1 MLLLAGI
8 SAAQMSKTEIY
19 SRNIQYSRSLIMCSG
34 ASRER
39 LYPPSLSDTVNWG
52 DLCNP
57 HNLSSYNLPAWFL
70 AAPKSK

>member
-19 SRNIQYSRSLIMCSG
+19 LRNIQYSRSLIMCRG

-39 LYPPSLSDTVNWG
+39 HCPPSLSDTVNWG

-57 HNLSSYNLPAWFL
+57 HNLTSYNLPAWFL

>member
-1 MLLLAGI
+1 MLLFAGI

-19 SRNIQYSRSLIMCSG
+19 FKKHTISSFAYYVHG

-39 LYPPSLSDTVNWG
+39 HCPPSLSDTVNWG

-57 HNLSSYNLPAWFL
+57 HNLTSHNLPAWFL